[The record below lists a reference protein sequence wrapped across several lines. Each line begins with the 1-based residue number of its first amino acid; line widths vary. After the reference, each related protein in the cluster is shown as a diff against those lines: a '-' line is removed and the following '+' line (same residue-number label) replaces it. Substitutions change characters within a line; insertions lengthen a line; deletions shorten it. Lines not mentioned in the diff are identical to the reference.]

1 MTLVQLWQSLLKKE
15 MIMKDMYEQ
24 ASRQLIIKMAG
35 LKKELSK

>member
-1 MTLVQLWQSLLKKE
+1 

-35 LKKELSK
+35 LHKELNQTK